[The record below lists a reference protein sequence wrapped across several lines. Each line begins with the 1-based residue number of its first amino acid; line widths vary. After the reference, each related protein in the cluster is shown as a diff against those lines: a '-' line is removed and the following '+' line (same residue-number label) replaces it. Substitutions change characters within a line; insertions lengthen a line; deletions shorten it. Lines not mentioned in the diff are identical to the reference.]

1 MSPSH
6 PLLTPSGE
14 GVGRD
19 TTWLDCFA
27 ILHYMN
33 TTPDT
38 KDSNPPHQDSLGR
51 NFYSRGWWIKVIGF
65 SLLFGFGTSLVFRT
79 DESGF
84 MFSVLVGSG
93 VSLIAMIYFIVMKGN
108 SKIINSA

>member
-1 MSPSH
+1 MTNIPHPS
-6 PLLTPSGE
+6 
-14 GVGRD
+14 D
-19 TTWLDCFA
+19 
-27 ILHYMN
+27 
-33 TTPDT
+33 
-38 KDSNPPHQDSLGR
+38 DSNPRPQKSLGR
-51 NFYSRGWWIKVIGF
+51 NVYSGGWWAKVIGF

-93 VSLIAMIYFIVMKGN
+93 VSLIAVIYFIVMKGN